1 MWQQARAKTSN
12 TDARLL
18 IIVDAP
24 NSSSWVS
31 KLISVPPAAAFASGV
46 AVQASCG
53 PAGSETWADGNGGSF
68 TSWYVSQE
76 THGQSPWTV
85 GGDEESLGQ
94 RAALPREKQVPT
106 MATKWDVLTQRRD
119 IMCVGGEDGV
129 PNLSLYNAGWFSIG
143 GHGGHRRGEGALDGE
158 AEI

>member
-18 IIVDAP
+18 IVIDAP
-24 NSSSWVS
+24 HSSSWVN

-53 PAGSETWADGNGGSF
+53 ASGPETWADGNGGSF

-76 THGQSPWTV
+76 THGRSPWTV
-85 GGDEESLGQ
+85 GREEETQ
-94 RAALPREKQVPT
+94 RAAPPRERQVPT

-129 PNLSLYNAGWFSIG
+129 PNLSLYNAGWFSVG
-143 GHGGHRRGEGALDGE
+143 GGHRRGEQALDGE
-158 AEI
+158 VEI